1 MIRARWI
8 VGLVVITIAAVSYV
22 TMPPAARPLP
32 TSSALRTPVRG
43 AIHIHTR
50 RSDGGSTFDEVA
62 RAASR
67 AGLDF
72 IIITDHG
79 DGTREPDGPSY
90 RNGVLC
96 IDGVEISTA
105 GGHVVALGL
114 PRSPYPLGGE
124 ARDVIEDI
132 TRLGGMT
139 IAAHPESPRPQ
150 LRWGDWRLAIEGLE
164 WLNADSEWRDEH
176 AGVIA
181 RTLLTYPFRGPET
194 LARLLNRSQASMKR
208 WDELTARRRVV
219 AVAGTDAHA
228 RIPLTG
234 VGDPYD
240 NRLSLPLPGY
250 EQIFRTFSISLPEV
264 TLAGDPRADA
274 RAVLEAIRSGGVFS
288 SIDALAGPVAL
299 SFTASD
305 THDRV
310 AMGEDYISRDPI
322 TFRAHSNAPDGVTLS
337 LLRNGQPVH
346 RASGPHLEYQA
357 SQTGTYR
364 VELQWPGAPGEP
376 PVPWVVSNP
385 IYVLAGPRAPDHISD
400 ASPPATYVDVR
411 YANGPA
417 TDWHIEN
424 SPNSRGAL
432 DVVSAIGG
440 TQLLMR
446 YALGGTQDEGPF
458 VAASMTVPTGLA
470 GFDRLIF
477 TAQSSRPTRIR
488 VQFRVPD
495 GVQGR
500 NWHRSVYVDAAPR
513 TISVDFSD
521 LRPFDAAT
529 TGRPILADI
538 RDVLFVVDTI
548 NTRAGESGQLW
559 IDDVKIGR

>member
-8 VGLVVITIAAVSYV
+8 AGLVLVTIAVGCYL
-22 TMPPAARPLP
+22 TMPPAARSLP
-32 TSSALRTPVRG
+32 ASPVLRTPVRG

-50 RSDGGSTFDEVA
+50 RSDGGSTVDEVA
-62 RAASR
+62 RAAGR
-67 AGLDF
+67 AGLNF

-79 DGTREPDGPSY
+79 DGTREPESPSY

-96 IDGVEISTA
+96 IDAVEISTA
-105 GGHVVALGL
+105 NGHVVALGL
-114 PRSPYPLGGE
+114 PRAPYPLGGE

-150 LRWGDWRLAIEGLE
+150 LRWGDWRLPIDGLE
-164 WLNADSEWRDEH
+164 WLNADSEWRDEP
-176 AGVIA
+176 ARAIV
-181 RTLLTYPFRGPET
+181 RTLLTYPFRRPET
-194 LARLLNRSQASMKR
+194 LARLLNHPHQSLKR
-208 WDELTARRRVV
+208 WDELTAGRRVV
-219 AVAGTDAHA
+219 AVAGADAHA
-228 RIPLTG
+228 RIPLTS

-240 NRLSLPLPGY
+240 NRISLPLPGY
-250 EQIFRTFSISLPEV
+250 EQIFRAFSISLPEV

-274 RAVLEAIRSGGVFS
+274 RAVLDAIRSGGVFS

-305 THDRV
+305 TRHRV
-310 AMGEDYISRDPI
+310 AIGEDFISRDRI

-337 LLRNGQPVH
+337 LLRGGQSVH
-346 RASGPHLEYQA
+346 SASGSQLEYQA
-357 SQTGTYR
+357 THTGAYR

-385 IYVLAGPRAPDHISD
+385 IYVLASPRAPDHVSD
-400 ASPPATYVDVR
+400 SPAPPTYVDVR

-432 DVVSAIGG
+432 DIVTAIGG
-440 TQLLMR
+440 TQLLLR
-446 YALGGTQDEGPF
+446 YALGGTWDEGPF
-458 VAASMTVPTGLA
+458 VAAAMSVPQGLA

-500 NWHRSVYVDAAPR
+500 NWHRTVYVDETPR
-513 TISVDFSD
+513 TISVDFGD
-521 LRPFDAAT
+521 LRPLDAAT
-529 TGRPILADI
+529 TGSPALADV
-538 RDVLFVVDTI
+538 RDVLLVVDTI
-548 NTRAGESGQLW
+548 NTRPGDSGQLW
-559 IDDVKIGR
+559 VDDVKVGR